1 MFASATSGDR
11 PNNSKF
17 SVCSIGNISNVLDAI
32 DDNKKRNCFSASA
45 GAFCGNKIVEA
56 GEECDCGYDD
66 NECKENCCYPRILSQ
81 EDRQRNAVGC
91 RRKPGTE
98 CRYFFLPYKIA
109 ENCISTFCPSP
120 SQGPC
125 CNGDSCRFISS
136 YQHELCKP
144 ESDCSMTSYC
154 NGRSAECP
162 PPLPRPDKT
171 KCNNGTQLCIK
182 VTILQVNTKERKFK
196 VLYLQGECLGS
207 ICLEWNLQACSLT
220 SQDHPNIDKRKLCE
234 LACQNGTDICRST
247 SEFAGKVGLPPGGI
261 SLRPGSPCDN
271 FQVKIA
277 NSKLGQDDGQNLKN
291 ILS

>member
-1 MFASATSGDR
+1 MYQSTKRSLNTGIITFVNYNSRVPPKVSQLTLAHEIGHNFGSPVSSYSLMYAFINKIVLKQHDYPPMCRPGGLTGNYIMFASATSGDR

-98 CRYFFLPYKIA
+98 CRYFILTHTFLA
-109 ENCISTFCPSP
+109 ENALVFYCSP

-182 VTILQVNTKERKFK
+182 VT
-196 VLYLQGECLGS
+196 YSG
-207 ICLEWNLQACSLT
+207 
-220 SQDHPNIDKRKLCE
+220 
-234 LACQNGTDICRST
+234 LAP
-247 SEFAGKVGLPPGGI
+247 K
-261 SLRPGSPCDN
+261 
-271 FQVKIA
+271 KA
-277 NSKLGQDDGQNLKN
+277 N
-291 ILS
+291 